1 MLTMVRI
8 SSTVTWPSPPQSPI
22 QGGRETVAVGVGIAV
37 AVRVGVSVAVNVAV
51 TV

>member
-1 MLTMVRI
+1 MLRI
-8 SSTVTWPSPPQSPI
+8 SSTVTWPSPPQSPT
-22 QGGRETVAVGVGIAV
+22 QGGRETVGVAV